1 MDVSEELSESLEN
14 APLSVHWLG
23 ADGSILWANRFE
35 LDNLGYNRDE
45 YIGHHISEFHADND
59 VAQDILQRFAR
70 HESLHNVEVTLLS
83 KEGQCRHVLI
93 SSRPSWKDDKF
104 IHTQCFSID
113 ITARKQADDTLLKS
127 AERFAFA
134 VKGSNDGL
142 WDWDIESDQEWW
154 SARFYELLGYQEGE
168 LEASYESFLTLLHP
182 EDKDRTLKS
191 IQAHLEKQ
199 LPFDIQY
206 RLQTKSGDYRWF
218 RGRGQAQY
226 EQGKAVRMAGSIRDI
241 TARRIANERL
251 DIYQHIVSSS
261 SSFLSFIDK
270 DYIYREVNNAYLTA
284 FGLSREQLVG
294 HSPAEIFGKQLFEST
309 IKPHMARCLTGES
322 HTFEEWLEF
331 PQRGKR
337 LLTVHYDPHRA
348 EDGSVQGLII
358 SGTDIT
364 DIKKSEQD
372 LKQSEELLRRYF
384 DSGLVGMSI
393 VGPDM
398 KWVQVNDNYCD
409 IFGYSREELLT
420 MSWPDITY
428 PDDMEISHSHNN
440 AMFAGDIDT
449 YSLDKRYIRKDG
461 EIVYVTVSTECVR
474 KTDGSI
480 DYIVVFSQN
489 ITGREKSKLAL
500 IQSEEKYRSIVETT
514 SEWICEIDVL
524 TGKHTYCNPAIE
536 AIMGYTAEEFLGMDM
551 LDLIA
556 ESDRQRIEAYI
567 SQCVADK
574 CGWQKLAIQCQ
585 HKDGSVRHLESN
597 ATAVFDVEDNL
608 IGFRVLNHDSTERKQ
623 AEEKLQASE
632 KQLKEAQRI
641 SKLGFWNWD
650 IKNNKL
656 FWSDELYRIVGF
668 KKKGFEATFEAFLDM
683 VHPEDKVYMQE
694 RVNKTLNDGADY
706 NFDHRIVLPDGE
718 IRYLHEQAEV
728 TRDDNGNPVR
738 MFGTALDITERKQ
751 AEQTLRKSEDLLRR
765 YFDAGL
771 VGMSIATADK
781 TWLHVNDAY
790 CKMLGYSQEELQA
803 LSWQDLTHPDDL
815 AASYVVHEQ
824 IVAGE
829 INHYSIDKRYIRKN
843 GEIIYCTLSAE
854 CFRNEDG
861 TLDSIVGFVQDITD
875 RKLAEQA
882 LRKSKEQ
889 LQLALEGADMATW
902 ELVINTGENIHSER
916 WATMRGYNPD
926 EAMIDFQTW
935 TQHLH
940 PQDKQRVLTDWA
952 DHLAG
957 KIPAFECEY
966 RLSIKTG
973 GWMWVMD
980 RGRIL
985 DFDAMGKPL
994 RAAGTVV
1001 DITELKQATEE
1012 IHKLSL
1018 SVKHSPNIV
1027 IITDKDTRIEYV
1039 NPKFTEITGYTEQ
1052 EALGQKPSLIASME
1066 TPAETYENLW
1076 ETILA
1081 GKEWRGELLNKKK
1094 NGELYWSSQIIFPIM
1109 DADGVI
1115 NNYVSLHDDITE
1127 ARIVSDQLSFQAT
1140 HDLLT
1145 GLINRHEFEQRLQR
1159 ALINAQEKDA
1169 EHVMCF
1175 LDLDQFKVINDTS
1188 GHVAGDEL
1196 LRQLGSLL
1204 SESIRQRD
1212 TIARLGGDEFGILM
1226 EHCPLH
1232 KALHVAED
1240 IRSTIEGF
1248 RFEWEGK
1255 THSIGVSIGIA
1266 PISMSSQDIT
1276 EIMKQAD
1283 SACYAAK
1290 DAGRNRIHVY
1300 RDDDSA
1306 LAQRR
1311 GEIRW
1316 VPEIHAALMED
1327 RFMLYAQP
1335 IVAVASSKQINN
1347 RYEILI
1353 RMKNTDGELINPGA
1367 FLPAA
1372 ERYNLSTRIDLW
1384 VIEHVFQW
1392 LANNPGHAENID
1404 SLSVNL
1410 SGTSLGDKP
1419 LLKYIIEQFEA
1430 SKLAPAKITFEVTET
1445 ATISNLAQAT
1455 FFISELREFGCHFAL
1470 DDFGSGLSSFAYL
1483 KNLPI
1488 DALKID
1494 GMFVRDMVQ
1503 DKTDYAMVKMI
1514 NELGHIMGMQT
1525 IAEFVEDDLIFQKL
1539 KDIGVDYA
1547 QGYHLGKPQPL
1558 EMWMPSATAPL
1569 TDLQSPG

>member
-45 YIGHHISEFHADND
+45 YIGHHISEFHADKD

-142 WDWDIESDQEWW
+142 WDWDIESDQQWW
-154 SARFYELLGYQEGE
+154 SARFHELLGYQEGE
-168 LEASYESFLTLLHP
+168 LEASYESFLMLLHP

-241 TARRIANERL
+241 TARRIANEQL

-261 SSFLSFIDK
+261 SSFLSYMDK

-294 HSPAEIFGKQLFEST
+294 YSPEEIFGKQLFEST
-309 IKPHMARCLTGES
+309 IKPHIERCLAGES

-420 MSWPDITY
+420 MSWLDITY

-480 DYIVVFSQN
+480 DYIVVFSQD
-489 ITGREKSKLAL
+489 ITEREKSKLAL
-500 IQSEEKYRSIVETT
+500 MQSEEKYRSIVETT
-514 SEWICEIDVL
+514 AEWICEIDVL

-608 IGFRVLNHDSTERKQ
+608 IGFRVLNHD
-623 AEEKLQASE
+623 
-632 KQLKEAQRI
+632 
-641 SKLGFWNWD
+641 
-650 IKNNKL
+650 
-656 FWSDELYRIVGF
+656 
-668 KKKGFEATFEAFLDM
+668 
-683 VHPEDKVYMQE
+683 
-694 RVNKTLNDGADY
+694 
-706 NFDHRIVLPDGE
+706 
-718 IRYLHEQAEV
+718 
-728 TRDDNGNPVR
+728 
-738 MFGTALDITERKQ
+738 ITERKQ

-829 INHYSIDKRYIRKN
+829 IDHYSIDKRYIRKN

-861 TLDSIVGFVQDITD
+861 TLDSIVVFVQDITD
-875 RKLAEQA
+875 RNLAEQA

-916 WATMRGYNPD
+916 WATMRGYHPD

-1052 EALGQKPSLIASME
+1052 EALGQKPSLIASMD

>member
-45 YIGHHISEFHADND
+45 YIGHHISEFHADKD

-142 WDWDIESDQEWW
+142 WDWDIESDQQWW
-154 SARFYELLGYQEGE
+154 SARFHELLGYQEGE
-168 LEASYESFLTLLHP
+168 LEASYESFLMLLHP

-241 TARRIANERL
+241 TARRIANEQL
-251 DIYQHIVSSS
+251 VIYQHIVSSS
-261 SSFLSFIDK
+261 SSFLSYMDK

-294 HSPAEIFGKQLFEST
+294 YSPEEIFGKQLFEST
-309 IKPHMARCLTGES
+309 IKPHIERCLAGES

-420 MSWPDITY
+420 MSWLDITY

-480 DYIVVFSQN
+480 DYIVVFSQD
-489 ITGREKSKLAL
+489 ITEREKSKLAL
-500 IQSEEKYRSIVETT
+500 MQSEEKYRSIVETT

-608 IGFRVLNHDSTERKQ
+608 IGFRVLNHD
-623 AEEKLQASE
+623 
-632 KQLKEAQRI
+632 
-641 SKLGFWNWD
+641 
-650 IKNNKL
+650 
-656 FWSDELYRIVGF
+656 
-668 KKKGFEATFEAFLDM
+668 
-683 VHPEDKVYMQE
+683 
-694 RVNKTLNDGADY
+694 
-706 NFDHRIVLPDGE
+706 
-718 IRYLHEQAEV
+718 
-728 TRDDNGNPVR
+728 
-738 MFGTALDITERKQ
+738 ITERKQ

-829 INHYSIDKRYIRKN
+829 IDHYSIDKRYIRKN

-875 RKLAEQA
+875 RNLAEQA

-916 WATMRGYNPD
+916 WATMRGYHPD